1 MLRLALMVACCE
13 PVSFIVCANLC
24 LCRPDRGVSNL
35 SYMARHGYS
44 EEMLDCLLNL
54 DLSLSCD
61 GFVASFYS
69 NWSRLIEELRAT
81 VRCKAHRVF
90 LDVDA
95 QLMHR
100 QGGLDLN
107 W

>member
-1 MLRLALMVACCE
+1 V
-13 PVSFIVCANLC
+13 I
-24 LCRPDRGVSNL
+24 CRPDRGVSNVA
-35 SYMARHGYS
+35 YMAQHGFS
-44 EEMLDCLLNL
+44 EEMLDGLVNL

-61 GFVASFYS
+61 GFVASFLS

-90 LDVDA
+90 LDVDS

-100 QGGLDLN
+100 QGGLDLI

>member
-1 MLRLALMVACCE
+1 
-13 PVSFIVCANLC
+13 
-24 LCRPDRGVSNL
+24 
-35 SYMARHGYS
+35 MAEHGYS

-69 NWSRLIEELRAT
+69 NWARLIEELRAT
-81 VRCKAHRVF
+81 VRCKAHKVF
-90 LDVDA
+90 LRVGTE
-95 QLMHR
+95 LMQDQR
-100 QGGLDLN
+100 FGGLDLN

>member
-1 MLRLALMVACCE
+1 MSE
-13 PVSFIVCANLC
+13 H
-24 LCRPDRGVSNL
+24 GV
-35 SYMARHGYS
+35 S

-69 NWSRLIEELRAT
+69 NWARLIEELRAT
-81 VRCKAHRVF
+81 VRCKAQRVY
-90 LDVDA
+90 LDVA
-95 QLMHR
+95 PEVMHDKR
-100 QGGLDLN
+100 FGGLNLG

>member
-1 MLRLALMVACCE
+1 
-13 PVSFIVCANLC
+13 
-24 LCRPDRGVSNL
+24 
-35 SYMARHGYS
+35 MAEHGYS

-69 NWSRLIEELRAT
+69 NWARLIEELRAT
-81 VRCKAHRVF
+81 VRCKAHKVF
-90 LDVDA
+90 LDVGTE
-95 QLMHR
+95 LMQDQR
-100 QGGLDLN
+100 FGGLDLN